1 VKVSSLAE
9 RKNNDKG
16 QLASCAL
23 HSVQINKIRKPD
35 IHTKWHKSRET
46 DSENNTVSKKWG
58 GGGGGGEILTIDS
71 RSSLVNSAF
80 INELRQR

>member
-1 VKVSSLAE
+1 MIRASW
-9 RKNNDKG
+9 
-16 QLASCAL
+16 LASSAL

-46 DSENNTVSKKWG
+46 DSENNTVSKNRG
-58 GGGGGGEILTIDS
+58 VGGGGEILTIDS
-71 RSSLVNSAF
+71 RSSLLNSAF